1 MSKCKI
7 RKIYVTNWNWG
18 LHLKYTTQMAPQTPQ
33 LDVSL
38 ENSEPSERSGTQ
50 WCTAHGALV
59 SGGHSPKLAVLWC
72 FMVEN
77 GNSLSLGHPIFR
89 HTQLDFLMFNKYTHI
104 ISLFGQCI
112 LAGVFFIPSLLV
124 FVLGENPIWGVAKA
138 TTIAQLGVHS
148 ADLWGRQVQ
157 YPTDLLDGLALRI
170 GNFKKGASLE
180 IGYTGLYRAI
190 PGYTTFWQGKWWWST
205 GFWRSRLSN
214 TAISFGDAL
223 CRSQGQS
230 RRKVP
235 RPNERAGHKEKDMN
249 PESLLPIK
257 PLNRA
262 KETIVW

>member
-89 HTQLDFLMFNKYTHI
+89 HTQLDFLMFNKYTHTHHLI
-104 ISLFGQCI
+104 IWSMYTCRGIFHSQLTCLCFGGESYLRCCESNNHCSTRGSLGR
-112 LAGVFFIPSLLV
+112 P
-124 FVLGENPIWGVAKA
+124 LGETSTVSNRSAWRFGFTHWEFQKRGV
-138 TTIAQLGVHS
+138 S
-148 ADLWGRQVQ
+148 
-157 YPTDLLDGLALRI
+157 
-170 GNFKKGASLE
+170 GNR
-180 IGYTGLYRAI
+180 LYRAI
-190 PGYTTFWQGKWWWST
+190 PGYTGLYHILT
-205 GFWRSRLSN
+205 GQMMMKHRIL
-214 TAISFGDAL
+214 A
-223 CRSQGQS
+223 
-230 RRKVP
+230 
-235 RPNERAGHKEKDMN
+235 
-249 PESLLPIK
+249 
-257 PLNRA
+257 
-262 KETIVW
+262 

>member
-7 RKIYVTNWNWG
+7 RKIHVTNWNWG

-190 PGYTTFWQGKWWWST
+190 PHFD
-205 GFWRSRLSN
+205 RAN
-214 TAISFGDAL
+214 DDEAPDFGVADFQTQPFHLGMRCAGA
-223 CRSQGQS
+223 RG
-230 RRKVP
+230 
-235 RPNERAGHKEKDMN
+235 RAGEKFQGLTGGLGIRRRIWILN
-249 PESLLPIK
+249 PSFLL
-257 PLNRA
+257 NH
-262 KETIVW
+262 

>member
-124 FVLGENPIWGVAKA
+124 FVLGENPIWGVAKGKPLLNSGFTRQTFGGDKYSIQQICLTVWLYA
-138 TTIAQLGVHS
+138 LGIS
-148 ADLWGRQVQ
+148 
-157 YPTDLLDGLALRI
+157 
-170 GNFKKGASLE
+170 KKG
-180 IGYTGLYRAI
+180 
-190 PGYTTFWQGKWWWST
+190 
-205 GFWRSRLSN
+205 RLW
-214 TAISFGDAL
+214 
-223 CRSQGQS
+223 
-230 RRKVP
+230 K
-235 RPNERAGHKEKDMN
+235 
-249 PESLLPIK
+249 
-257 PLNRA
+257 
-262 KETIVW
+262 